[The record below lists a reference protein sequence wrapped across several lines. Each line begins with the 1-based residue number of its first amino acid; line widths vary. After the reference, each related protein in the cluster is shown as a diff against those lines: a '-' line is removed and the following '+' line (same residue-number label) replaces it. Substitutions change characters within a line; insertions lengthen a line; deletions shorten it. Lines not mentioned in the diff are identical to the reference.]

1 MSKQLNEEII
11 YRLYET
17 EMSKIINECVD
28 NGIDLDQLTEQELNE
43 LFGGVRQRFGN
54 LMRGQ
59 GFKTDKDALHAHRMR
74 HDRTYRTEVNTKDQ
88 LARRRR
94 SIESLKAR
102 GGSHAKAAEK
112 MNPDVIKRFNA
123 DKVTGRGKNKKRGG
137 YEDVGGKDLA
147 KALNPYQA
155 GNRETRK
162 AGHPGGS
169 KGRGKFRSGASIE
182 SASKRNRARAERRWD
197 LHRKGKLKDPGQF
210 QLESII
216 NRVTSILLEMRLD
229 ERKKKSKSMGCMPC
243 KHGSK

>member
-1 MSKQLNEEII
+1 MRKQLNEEII

-59 GFKTDKDALHAHRMR
+59 GFKTDKDALHAHRMK
-74 HDRTYRTEVNTKDQ
+74 HDKVYSTQQNTKSALNKRQ
-88 LARRRR
+88 GA
-94 SIESLKAR
+94 IERLKAR
-102 GGSHAKAAEK
+102 GGNIGAAASK
-112 MNPDVIKRFNA
+112 MNPNVVKKFNP
-123 DKVTGRGKNKKRGG
+123 DLKTGKDGKDRGG
-137 YEDVGGKDLA
+137 FTTLGGKKLA

-162 AGHPGGS
+162 AGHAMGS
-169 KGRGKFRSGASIE
+169 KGKGKFRSKAEIDAATE
-182 SASKRNRARAERRWD
+182 RNRARAERRAN
-197 LHRKGKLKDPGQF
+197 LQRLGKLKNSGKF
-210 QLESII
+210 KLESII